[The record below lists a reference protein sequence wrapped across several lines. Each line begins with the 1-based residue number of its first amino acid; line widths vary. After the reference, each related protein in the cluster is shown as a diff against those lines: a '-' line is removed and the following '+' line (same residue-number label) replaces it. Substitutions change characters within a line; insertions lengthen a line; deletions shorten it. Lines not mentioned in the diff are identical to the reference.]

1 MFCRASAVPY
11 VTRRNGSATLYVYE
25 QTYLTTRKNV
35 RRDGT
40 EPCRAGTDNVSSPL
54 RSIYYLIVFDTEH
67 THTHTQTLVFVLY
80 ARLSNDDIQ
89 SVSEHKAIRKGIY
102 WVGN

>member
-11 VTRRNGSATLYVYE
+11 VTCRNGTATLYIYE

-40 EPCRAGTDNVSSPL
+40 VPCRYGQLFNRIRHGTYV
-54 RSIYYLIVFDTEH
+54 
-67 THTHTQTLVFVLY
+67 HTQTLVFVLY
-80 ARLSNDDIQ
+80 VRLSNDGIQ
-89 SVSEHKAIRKGIY
+89 SVSQHKAIRKAIY

>member
-11 VTRRNGSATLYVYE
+11 VTCRNGSVTLYIYK
-25 QTYLTTRKNV
+25 QTYLTTRKNI

-40 EPCRAGTDNVSSPL
+40 VPCRYGQCKFTFKVDLLFNRIRHGT
-54 RSIYYLIVFDTEH
+54 H
-67 THTHTQTLVFVLY
+67 THIHTQTLVFVLY
-80 ARLSNDDIQ
+80 VRLSNDGIQ
-89 SVSEHKAIRKGIY
+89 SVSQHKAIRKDIY